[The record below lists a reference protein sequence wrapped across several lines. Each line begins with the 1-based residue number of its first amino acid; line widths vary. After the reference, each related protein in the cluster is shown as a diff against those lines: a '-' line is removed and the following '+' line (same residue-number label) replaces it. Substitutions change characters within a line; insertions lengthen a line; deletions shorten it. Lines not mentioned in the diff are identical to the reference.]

1 MKVKNSNPIGL
12 LATIDPETIDPIIH
26 AYLQINHLKQLY
38 RQGWLRE
45 GRKIPEHQCESVADH
60 CFGTIVLA
68 LLVIAKHQL
77 AVDVGKVI
85 IMIAVHEFGEVH
97 DGDKTPYDNVS
108 PDVRHTQEAASFR
121 EVLRYLPEATIYMD
135 LWEEME
141 IGATAEAQLVR
152 QLDAL
157 EAALQAF
164 IYEGQHPT
172 DVAEFFPYTR
182 KKLRLPYLIELLEA
196 LQRHR

>member
-1 MKVKNSNPIGL
+1 MKVKNENPITL
-12 LATIDPETIDPIIH
+12 LAGVDFQTVNPILL

-60 CFGTIVLA
+60 CFGAIVLA

-77 AVDVGKVI
+77 TVDVGKVV
-85 IMIAVHEFGEVH
+85 IMIAVHEFGEVY
-97 DGDKTPYDNVS
+97 DGDKTPHDNVS
-108 PDVRHTQEAASFR
+108 PDVRYTQEVAGFR
-121 EVLRYLPEATIYMD
+121 KILESLPEAQIYMD

-141 IGATAEAQLVR
+141 AGITAEAQLVR

-182 KKLRLPYLIELLEA
+182 NKLRLPCLIELWED